1 MAKPRTM
8 YGRKMVSLP
17 EGMCREVDE
26 YRFAHRFKN
35 EADALRSLIAAGLRL
50 MKSGA
55 DHATA

>member
-17 EGMCREVDE
+17 EVMCREVDE
-26 YRFAHRFKN
+26 YRFAHRFRN
-35 EADALRSLIAAGLRL
+35 ESDALRSLIEAGLRF
-50 MKSGA
+50 MKAGA